1 MTEDIAAT
9 TQTLEAVVA
18 SAPIVNLD
26 YIDEFVRRGS
36 LDNTNQDSLQ
46 YEATLPDPV
55 SFFPTRISIDG
66 MTLDEAKQCFSPQI
80 DRKALLKGVRLVFAT
95 QNSHLNKVRILCSKA
110 CTYMLTIVQ
119 SLDKS
124 AHVFELAGATVERC
138 TDDVLRRL
146 GDVPSALRFISQN
159 IREADHSSSESFE
172 SGNIRPDGLQA
183 HLIIISAATDAGEPW
198 CISLKKASKE
208 YV

>member
-1 MTEDIAAT
+1 MFQSANRQEGSVERGETGICYTE
-9 TQTLEAVVA
+9 LA
-18 SAPIVNLD
+18 SKQGENSLFESM
-26 YIDEFVRRGS
+26 YIYAHY
-36 LDNTNQDSLQ
+36 L
-46 YEATLPDPV
+46 
-55 SFFPTRISIDG
+55 
-66 MTLDEAKQCFSPQI
+66 
-80 DRKALLKGVRLVFAT
+80 
-95 QNSHLNKVRILCSKA
+95 
-110 CTYMLTIVQ
+110 Q

-198 CISLKKASKE
+198 CTSLKKASKE